1 MRTGAARGG
10 KTGRKRQ
17 AGHHLPAVARTAR
30 APRGGLRGATPGR
43 ERHAARW
50 RQPEIKVRPPPS
62 LCLRRSGCCAV
73 PPYLPVVPCARI
85 CTHARRRHRRRRLTQ
100 LARRRRAHADAKR
113 DASLAIDRHG
123 SPAAGSNLKR
133 VGGVWLVLY
142 PRGRRGGKVRSLS
155 AHMAKHMQLGP
166 PPPQPGTLK
175 WVELQRGA
183 AYGSSKGSPREAL
196 GSAAAQAAGVEA
208 TAETKVAADAVS
220 LAVKGRAR
228 GAAGKK
234 AASRR
239 RRPRKGL
246 E

>member
-1 MRTGAARGG
+1 M
-10 KTGRKRQ
+10 
-17 AGHHLPAVARTAR
+17 
-30 APRGGLRGATPGR
+30 
-43 ERHAARW
+43 
-50 RQPEIKVRPPPS
+50 
-62 LCLRRSGCCAV
+62 
-73 PPYLPVVPCARI
+73 
-85 CTHARRRHRRRRLTQ
+85 
-100 LARRRRAHADAKR
+100 
-113 DASLAIDRHG
+113 
-123 SPAAGSNLKR
+123 
-133 VGGVWLVLY
+133 Y

-183 AYGSSKGSPREAL
+183 AYGSSKGSPREGGLGAL